1 MGKYQELR
9 LRESEI
15 EPTNEVLEK
24 VLGDSYGAYKA
35 FCKGLADLELE
46 QVWQFYPC
54 VGTKAWMARGVFK
67 WTTARGTKKEKN
79 LYWLSVWDKCFKVS
93 VWFKGQNRAEVLKLD
108 ISDKTKKIVSESKIF
123 GFKMNTF
130 PVEFEV
136 TTEKQITDIYNL
148 ILCKKRLEVF
158 CLKA

>member
-1 MGKYQELR
+1 MSKYQDLR

-15 EPTNEVLEK
+15 EPTDKVLAK
-24 VLGDSYGAYKA
+24 ALGDSYGAYKA
-35 FCKGLADLELE
+35 FCKGLAGLELE

-67 WTTARGTKKEKN
+67 WTTPRGAKKEKN

-93 VWFKGQNRAEVLKLD
+93 VWFKGPNRAEVLKLE
-108 ISDKTKKIVSESKIF
+108 ISDKTKRSVTEAKIMGE
-123 GFKMNTF
+123 KMNTF

-136 TTEKQITDIYNL
+136 TTAEQLADIYEL
-148 ILCKKRLEVF
+148 IQCKKRLEAF
-158 CLKA
+158 